1 MSADEI
7 AHIIQSIL
15 APVVMVTACAIT
27 VGGLVTH
34 YQAVSDRLRLMTRE
48 RLDLLREA
56 HDADPIQHE
65 RLSEIDHQAPE
76 LVRRH
81 QLVRDAILTIYGAMF
96 MFVACMLAIAIATM
110 SGSPVAAVAIL
121 ILFLIGLLALL
132 SGLIMSALEIRVSH
146 LALDYEVQR
155 VLNLPADLS
164 RGRPP
169 RDRPR

>member
-27 VGGLVTH
+27 VGGLMTH
-34 YQAVSDRLRLMTRE
+34 YGAVNDRLRSLMRE

-56 HDADPIQHE
+56 DDADPFKSE

-81 QLVRDAILTIYGAMF
+81 RLVRDAILAMYGAMVGL
-96 MFVACMLAIAIATM
+96 VACMFAIAWAAV
-110 SGSPVAAVAIL
+110 SGSAVAAVGVL
-121 ILFLIGLLALL
+121 VLFLAGVLGLLV
-132 SGLIMSALEIRVSH
+132 GLFISAFEIRVSH
-146 LALDYEVQR
+146 RALDYEIQR
-155 VLNLPADLS
+155 VLDL
-164 RGRPP
+164 PP
-169 RDRPR
+169 RDHPP

>member
-27 VGGLVTH
+27 VGGLMAH
-34 YQAVSDRLRLMTRE
+34 YGAVNDRLRTLMHE

-56 HDADPIQHE
+56 HDADPIQRE

-81 QLVRDAILTIYGAMF
+81 RLIRDAILAIYGAMVAL
-96 MFVACMLAIAIATM
+96 VACMFAIAWAAV
-110 SGSPVAAVAIL
+110 SGSAVAAAAVL
-121 ILFLIGLLALL
+121 VLFLLGTVALL
-132 SGLIMSALEIRVSH
+132 VGLFISALEIRVSH
-146 LALDYEVQR
+146 RALDYEIHQ
-155 VLNLPADLS
+155 VLNLPQRGPS
-164 RGRPP
+164 RGR
-169 RDRPR
+169 DR

>member
-1 MSADEI
+1 MTADEI

-65 RLSEIDHQAPE
+65 RLLEIDHQAPE

-81 QLVRDAILTIYGAMF
+81 QVVRDAILSIYGAMF
-96 MFVACMLAIAIATM
+96 MFVACMLAIAIAAI
-110 SGSPVAAVAIL
+110 SGSPAAAVAIL
-121 ILFLIGLLALL
+121 VLFLTGMLALL

-146 LALDYEVQR
+146 RALDYEVQR
-155 VLNLPADLS
+155 VLNLQVSP
-164 RGRPP
+164 GRPSTG
-169 RDRPR
+169 RPR

>member
-96 MFVACMLAIAIATM
+96 MFVACMLAIAIATI
-110 SGSPVAAVAIL
+110 SGSPVAALAIL

-146 LALDYEVQR
+146 VALDYEVQR
-155 VLNLPADLS
+155 VLNLRASP
-164 RGRPP
+164 GRPP
-169 RDRPR
+169 TDRPR